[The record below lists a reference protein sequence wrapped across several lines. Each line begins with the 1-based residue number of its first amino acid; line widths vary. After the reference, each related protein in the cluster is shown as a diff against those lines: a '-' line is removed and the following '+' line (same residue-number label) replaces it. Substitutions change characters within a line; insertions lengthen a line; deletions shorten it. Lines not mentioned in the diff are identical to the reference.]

1 MKIKHVFL
9 TAIITFSSLSVHAE
23 VSYKTEVIATGLDF
37 PWCIEFLPNGDYLV
51 TELVGNLRRIS
62 AGEVSEPIANVPPVF
77 RMSQGGLF
85 DVILDE
91 RFSENQKVYL
101 SFADGDIDD
110 NGTKVI
116 SATLGIDSLTN
127 VEEVFSASPRKNG
140 PVHYGGRMDWS
151 NDGNLLITTGDGW
164 NHREAV
170 QDVQTHFGKVIE
182 IAIGNSDRTPAF
194 ENAPLV
200 YSYGH
205 RNPQGL
211 VVASDGT
218 ILLNEHGPRGGD
230 EVNVVTRGSN
240 YGWPAI
246 TYGLDYNGAYV
257 SPFTEHPSME
267 QPIHIWTPSIAP
279 SGLAIYEG
287 DMFPEWRGDLFVGA
301 LVDAEVRRLEMENG
315 EVVAE
320 HTEFPEISDRVRDI
334 RVAPDGSIFVLTD
347 GNPGSIVRIYRD

>member
-1 MKIKHVFL
+1 MKIKHAFL
-9 TAIITFSSLSVHAE
+9 ALAITFSSASTFAE
-23 VSYKTEVIATGLDF
+23 STYKTEVIASGLDF

-62 AGEVSEPIANVPPVF
+62 GGELSEPIANVPPVF

-85 DVILDE
+85 DVILDQN
-91 RFSENQKVYL
+91 FAENQKVYL

-116 SATLGIDSLTN
+116 SATLGDDALDNI
-127 VEEVFSASPRKNG
+127 EEVFLASPRKNG

-151 NDGNLLITTGDGW
+151 VEGNLLITTGDGW

-170 QDVQTHFGKVIE
+170 QDVETQFGKVIE
-182 IAIGNSDRTPAF
+182 IAIGNTDLKPAF
-194 ENAPLV
+194 ANAPLV

-230 EVNVVTRGSN
+230 EVNVISRGNN

-257 SPFTEHPSME
+257 SPFTEHPGME

-279 SGLAIYEG
+279 SGLAIYEA
-287 DMFPEWRGDLFVGA
+287 DMFPEWQGDLFVGA
-301 LVDAEVRRLEMENG
+301 LVDAEVRRLEMEDG
-315 EVVAE
+315 KVIAE
-320 HTEFPEISDRVRDI
+320 HTEFPEIKERIRDI
-334 RVAPDGSIFVLTD
+334 RVAPDGSIIVLTD
-347 GNPGSIVRIYRD
+347 GNPGSVIRVYRD